1 MARIPAPPALV
12 LASLLLAG
20 MATAQTA
27 QTDQTDQT
35 PEEQLQAKLASPFL
49 KKASWHTNYDKARA
63 AAADSG
69 KLIFGY
75 FTTAGY

>member
-27 QTDQTDQT
+27 QTDQT

>member
-1 MARIPAPPALV
+1 MTRIPAPPALV
-12 LASLLLAG
+12 LASLLLAA
-20 MATAQTA
+20 MAAG
-27 QTDQTDQT
+27 QTDQT

-49 KKASWHTNYDKARA
+49 KKASWHTNYDKACA
-63 AAADSG
+63 AAAGSG

>member
-1 MARIPAPPALV
+1 MTRIPAPPALV

-20 MATAQTA
+20 MPAA
-27 QTDQTDQT
+27 QTDQT

-49 KKASWHTNYDKARA
+49 KKANWYTDYDKARVA
-63 AAADSG
+63 AANSG